1 MFGLNESLE
10 INTKKLC
17 TLQEASERTANAIQ
31 LMIYVF
37 AGLLAFGFLDRITGD
52 WTVVN
57 TEWMVDFYENTVK
70 GPYMW
75 LLFSIITW
83 FLMGALIHY
92 LWSRKNRTAQGITTL
107 RISYNRKVHAKRLQ
121 DFLLTKT
128 YTFEDY
134 AVDPMNEIVRTTYE
148 DQDKELWGG
157 SKPKITLEY
166 DRKNEFML
174 YVTIWYNRLMAK
186 PDLVLSA
193 DELQTRI
200 EKEFEDQ
207 KLWND
212 EEFELQNRK
221 EDLAV
226 DKRKIIEE
234 QIKADEEDEDEGD
247 EED

>member
-1 MFGLNESLE
+1 MG
-10 INTKKLC
+10 
-17 TLQEASERTANAIQ
+17 
-31 LMIYVF
+31 
-37 AGLLAFGFLDRITGD
+37 
-52 WTVVN
+52 
-57 TEWMVDFYENTVK
+57 

-92 LWSRKNRTAQGITTL
+92 IWSRKNRTEQGITTL

-121 DFLLTKT
+121 
-128 YTFEDY
+128 
-134 AVDPMNEIVRTTYE
+134 
-148 DQDKELWGG
+148 
-157 SKPKITLEY
+157 
-166 DRKNEFML
+166 EFML

-226 DKRKIIEE
+226 D
-234 QIKADEEDEDEGD
+234 
-247 EED
+247 

>member
-1 MFGLNESLE
+1 
-10 INTKKLC
+10 
-17 TLQEASERTANAIQ
+17 
-31 LMIYVF
+31 
-37 AGLLAFGFLDRITGD
+37 
-52 WTVVN
+52 
-57 TEWMVDFYENTVK
+57 
-70 GPYMW
+70 
-75 LLFSIITW
+75 
-83 FLMGALIHY
+83 
-92 LWSRKNRTAQGITTL
+92 
-107 RISYNRKVHAKRLQ
+107 
-121 DFLLTKT
+121 
-128 YTFEDY
+128 
-134 AVDPMNEIVRTTYE
+134 MNEIVRTTYE

-221 EDLAV
+221 EDLAMDKRKIIKEQIKADEEDLAV

-234 QIKADEEDEDEGD
+234 QIK
-247 EED
+247 